1 MSAPPVPRSQAGGF
15 TRAPGLRE
23 ALAINMTQMCGI
35 GPFVTIPLMVATV
48 GGPQAILGWV
58 VGALLAI
65 ADGLVWAEL
74 GAAMPGSGGTY
85 IYLREAFQYS
95 TGRFMPFLFIWS
107 MLLAIPLLMSTG
119 IIGMAE
125 YLGFFFPDLGWW
137 PIHLVSLAA

>member
-58 VGALLAI
+58 VGALLAL

-85 IYLREAFQYS
+85 IYLREAFQYT

-107 MLLAIPLLMSTG
+107 AIISIPLVMSTG
-119 IIGMAE
+119 VIGLVQ
-125 YLGFFFPDLGWW
+125 YLRYYFPEMTVGQ
-137 PIHLVSLAA
+137 SRG